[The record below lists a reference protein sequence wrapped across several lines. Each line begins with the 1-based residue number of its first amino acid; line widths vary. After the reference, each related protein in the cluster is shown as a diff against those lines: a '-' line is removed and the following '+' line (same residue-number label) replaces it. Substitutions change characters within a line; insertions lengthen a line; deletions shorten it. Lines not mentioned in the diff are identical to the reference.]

1 MDKFQ
6 KVKLTLQKLLLQFG
20 EVSTDKGLLEYTG
33 EELVV
38 GAEVFIDGNPAPD
51 GEYKIAEDK
60 VIVVAEGKVAEI
72 KEPAPAPAPEPE
84 PAPET
89 PEVPVEAAEEED
101 LVKVIEPLVNEINA
115 VKAEL
120 EAVKSRLAEIESK
133 LQEDAAKPAEEEFK
147 TANKNSGFW
156 PSYSRK

>member
-20 EVSTDKGLLEYTG
+20 EMSTDKGLLEYTG

-38 GAEVFIDGNPAPD
+38 GAEVFIEGNPAPD
-51 GEYKIAEDK
+51 GEYKIAEGK
-60 VIVVAEGKVAEI
+60 VIVVADGKVAEI
-72 KEPAPAPAPEPE
+72 KEPAPEPEPE
-84 PAPET
+84 PA
-89 PEVPVEAAEEED
+89 PEVPVEAAEED
-101 LVKVIEPLVNEINA
+101 LVMVIEPLVNEINA

-133 LQEDAAKPAEEEFK
+133 LMEDAAKPADEVFSTQNGTK
-147 TANKNSGFW
+147 SNFYRN
-156 PSYSRK
+156 

>member
-60 VIVVAEGKVAEI
+60 VIVVADGKVAEI
-72 KEPAPAPAPEPE
+72 KEPAPAPEPEPE
-84 PAPET
+84 PAPE
-89 PEVPVEAAEEED
+89 VPVEAATEED
-101 LVKVIEPLVNEINA
+101 LVMVIEPLVNEINA

-133 LQEDAAKPAEEEFK
+133 LMEDAAKPADEVFS
-147 TANKNSGFW
+147 TQNNKSNF
-156 PSYSRK
+156 YRN

>member
-60 VIVVAEGKVAEI
+60 VIVVADGKVAEI
-72 KEPAPAPAPEPE
+72 KEPAPEPEPEPE
-84 PAPET
+84 PAPE
-89 PEVPVEAAEEED
+89 VPVEAATEED
-101 LVKVIEPLVNEINA
+101 LVAVIEPLVNEINA

-133 LQEDAAKPAEEEFK
+133 LMEDAAKPADEVFS
-147 TANKNSGFW
+147 TQNGNRSNF
-156 PSYSRK
+156 YRN

>member
-38 GAEVFIDGNPAPD
+38 GAEVFIEGNPAPD

-60 VIVVAEGKVAEI
+60 VIVVADGKVAEI
-72 KEPAPAPAPEPE
+72 KEPAPEPEPE
-84 PAPET
+84 PA
-89 PEVPVEAAEEED
+89 PEVPVEAAEED
-101 LVKVIEPLVNEINA
+101 LVMVIEPLVNEINA

-133 LQEDAAKPAEEEFK
+133 LMEDAAKPAEEEFK
-147 TANKNSGFW
+147 TQNGTKSNF
-156 PSYSRK
+156 YRN

>member
-38 GAEVFIDGNPAPD
+38 GAEVFIDGEPAPD

-60 VIVVAEGKVAEI
+60 VIVVADGKVAEI
-72 KEPAPAPAPEPE
+72 KEPAPEPEPEPE
-84 PAPET
+84 PAPE
-89 PEVPVEAAEEED
+89 VPVEAATEED
-101 LVKVIEPLVNEINA
+101 LVMVIEPLVNEINA

-133 LQEDAAKPAEEEFK
+133 LMEDAAKPAEEEFK
-147 TANKNSGFW
+147 TANKNSGF
-156 PSYSRK
+156 YRN

>member
-20 EVSTDKGLLEYTG
+20 EMSTDKGLLEYTG

-60 VIVVAEGKVAEI
+60 VIVVADGKVAEI
-72 KEPAPAPAPEPE
+72 KEPAPKPEPE
-84 PAPET
+84 PAPE
-89 PEVPVEAAEEED
+89 VPVEAEED
-101 LVKVIEPLVNEINA
+101 NLVMVIEPLVNEINA

-133 LQEDAAKPAEEEFK
+133 LQEDAAKPADEVFSTQNGTK
-147 TANKNSGFW
+147 SNFYRN
-156 PSYSRK
+156 

>member
-20 EVSTDKGLLEYTG
+20 EMSTDKGLLEYTG

-60 VIVVAEGKVAEI
+60 VIVVADGKVAEI
-72 KEPAPAPAPEPE
+72 KEPAPKPEPE
-84 PAPET
+84 PAPE
-89 PEVPVEAAEEED
+89 VPVEAEED

-133 LQEDAAKPAEEEFK
+133 LLEDAAKPAEEEFK
-147 TANKNSGFW
+147 TVNKNSGFF
-156 PSYSRK
+156 RN

>member
-38 GAEVFIDGNPAPD
+38 GAEVFIEGNPAPD
-51 GEYKIAEDK
+51 GEYKIAEHK
-60 VIVVAEGKVAEI
+60 VIVVADGKVAEI
-72 KEPAPAPAPEPE
+72 KEPAPKPEPE
-84 PAPET
+84 PAPEA
-89 PEVPVEAAEEED
+89 PEVPVEAAEED
-101 LVKVIEPLVNEINA
+101 LVKVLEPLVNEINA

-133 LQEDAAKPAEEEFK
+133 LQEDAAKPADEVFSTQNGTK
-147 TANKNSGFW
+147 SNFYRN
-156 PSYSRK
+156 

>member
-20 EVSTDKGLLEYTG
+20 EMSTDKGLLEYTG

-60 VIVVAEGKVAEI
+60 VIVVADGKVAEI
-72 KEPAPAPAPEPE
+72 KEPAPKPEPE
-84 PAPET
+84 PA
-89 PEVPVEAAEEED
+89 PEVPVEAAEED
-101 LVKVIEPLVNEINA
+101 LVTVIEPLVNEINA

-133 LQEDAAKPAEEEFK
+133 LQEDAAKPADEVFSTQNGTK
-147 TANKNSGFW
+147 SNFYRN
-156 PSYSRK
+156 

>member
-51 GEYKIAEDK
+51 GEYKIAGDK
-60 VIVVAEGKVAEI
+60 VIVVADGKVAEI
-72 KEPAPAPAPEPE
+72 KEPAPEPEPEPE
-84 PAPET
+84 PAPE
-89 PEVPVEAAEEED
+89 VPVEAATEED
-101 LVKVIEPLVNEINA
+101 LVKVLEPLVNEINA

-120 EAVKSRLAEIESK
+120 EAVKARLAEIESK
-133 LQEDAAKPAEEEFK
+133 LQEDAAKPADEVFK
-147 TANKNSGFW
+147 TQNGNRSNF
-156 PSYSRK
+156 YRN

>member
-38 GAEVFIDGNPAPD
+38 GAEVFIEGEPAPD
-51 GEYKIAEDK
+51 GEYKVAEDK
-60 VIVVAEGKVAEI
+60 VIVVADGKVAEI
-72 KEPAPAPAPEPE
+72 KEPAPEPQE
-84 PAPET
+84 PA
-89 PEVPVEAAEEED
+89 PEVPVEAATEED

-133 LQEDAAKPAEEEFK
+133 LQEDAAKPADEVFS
-147 TANKNSGFW
+147 TQNGNRSNF
-156 PSYSRK
+156 YRN

>member
-38 GAEVFIDGNPAPD
+38 GAEVFIDGEPAPD
-51 GEYKIAEDK
+51 GEYKIAEGK
-60 VIVVAEGKVAEI
+60 VIVVADGKVAEI
-72 KEPAPAPAPEPE
+72 KEPAPEPEPE
-84 PAPET
+84 PAPEA
-89 PEVPVEAAEEED
+89 PQVPVEAAEED
-101 LVKVIEPLVNEINA
+101 LVMVIEPLVNEINA

-133 LQEDAAKPAEEEFK
+133 LMEDAAKPADEVFSTQNGTK
-147 TANKNSGFW
+147 SNFYRN
-156 PSYSRK
+156 

>member
-20 EVSTDKGLLEYTG
+20 EMSTDKGLLEYTG

-38 GAEVFIDGNPAPD
+38 GAEVFIEGNPAPD

-60 VIVVAEGKVAEI
+60 VIVVADGKVAEI
-72 KEPAPAPAPEPE
+72 KEPAPEPEPE
-84 PAPET
+84 PV
-89 PEVPVEAAEEED
+89 PEVPVEAAEED
-101 LVKVIEPLVNEINA
+101 LVTVIEPLVNEINA

-133 LQEDAAKPAEEEFK
+133 LQEDAAKPADEVFSTQNGTK
-147 TANKNSGFW
+147 SNFYRN
-156 PSYSRK
+156 

>member
-60 VIVVAEGKVAEI
+60 VIVVADGKVAEI
-72 KEPAPAPAPEPE
+72 KEPAPEPEPEPE
-84 PAPET
+84 PAPE
-89 PEVPVEAAEEED
+89 VPVEAATEED
-101 LVKVIEPLVNEINA
+101 LVMVIEPLVNEINA

-147 TANKNSGFW
+147 TANKNSGFF
-156 PSYSRK
+156 RN

>member
-20 EVSTDKGLLEYTG
+20 EMSTDKGLLEYTG

-60 VIVVAEGKVAEI
+60 VIVVADGKVAEI
-72 KEPAPAPAPEPE
+72 KEPAPAPEPE
-84 PAPET
+84 PA
-89 PEVPVEAAEEED
+89 PEVPVEAAEED
-101 LVKVIEPLVNEINA
+101 LVTVIEPLVNEINA

-120 EAVKSRLAEIESK
+120 EAVKARLAEIESK
-133 LQEDAAKPAEEEFK
+133 LQEDAAKPADEVFSTQNGTK
-147 TANKNSGFW
+147 SNFYRN
-156 PSYSRK
+156 

>member
-33 EELVV
+33 EELMV
-38 GAEVFIDGNPAPD
+38 GAEVFIDGEPAPD
-51 GEYKIAEDK
+51 GEYKVAEDK
-60 VIVVAEGKVAEI
+60 VIVVADGKVAEI
-72 KEPAPAPAPEPE
+72 KEPAPEPEPE
-84 PAPET
+84 PA
-89 PEVPVEAAEEED
+89 PEVPVEAAEED
-101 LVKVIEPLVNEINA
+101 LVMVIEPLVNEINA

-133 LQEDAAKPAEEEFK
+133 LQEDAAKPADEVFS
-147 TANKNSGFW
+147 TQNSNRSNF
-156 PSYSRK
+156 YRN

>member
-20 EVSTDKGLLEYTG
+20 EMSTDKGLLEYTG

-60 VIVVAEGKVAEI
+60 VIVVADGKVAEI
-72 KEPAPAPAPEPE
+72 KEPAPEPKPE
-84 PAPET
+84 PAPEA
-89 PEVPVEAAEEED
+89 PQVPVEAEED
-101 LVKVIEPLVNEINA
+101 LVAVIEPLVNEINA

-133 LQEDAAKPAEEEFK
+133 LLEDAAKPADEVFSTQNGTK
-147 TANKNSGFW
+147 SNFYRN
-156 PSYSRK
+156 

>member
-20 EVSTDKGLLEYTG
+20 EMSTDKGLLEYTG

-51 GEYKIAEDK
+51 GEYKIAENK
-60 VIVVAEGKVAEI
+60 VIVVADGKVAEI
-72 KEPAPAPAPEPE
+72 KEPAPAPEPEPE

-89 PEVPVEAAEEED
+89 PVEAATEEE

-120 EAVKSRLAEIESK
+120 EAVKARLAEIESK
-133 LQEDAAKPAEEEFK
+133 LQEDAAKPADEVFSTQNGTK
-147 TANKNSGFW
+147 SNFYRN
-156 PSYSRK
+156 

>member
-20 EVSTDKGLLEYTG
+20 EMSTDKGLLEYTG

-60 VIVVAEGKVAEI
+60 VIVVADGKVAEI
-72 KEPAPAPAPEPE
+72 KEPAPEPEPE
-84 PAPET
+84 PA
-89 PEVPVEAAEEED
+89 PEVPVEAAEED
-101 LVKVIEPLVNEINA
+101 LVMVIEPLVNEINA

-133 LQEDAAKPAEEEFK
+133 LLEDAAKPADEVFSTQNGTK
-147 TANKNSGFW
+147 SNFYRN
-156 PSYSRK
+156 

>member
-38 GAEVFIDGNPAPD
+38 GAEVFIEGNPAPD

-60 VIVVAEGKVAEI
+60 VIVVADGKVAEI
-72 KEPAPAPAPEPE
+72 KEPAPEPEPE
-84 PAPET
+84 PAPE
-89 PEVPVEAAEEED
+89 VPVEAAEED

-120 EAVKSRLAEIESK
+120 EAVKARLAEIESK
-133 LQEDAAKPAEEEFK
+133 LMEDAAKPAEEEFK
-147 TANKNSGFW
+147 TARKNSEFW
-156 PSYSRK
+156 PSYSRR

>member
-20 EVSTDKGLLEYTG
+20 EMSTDKGLLEYTG

-60 VIVVAEGKVAEI
+60 VIVVADGKVAEI
-72 KEPAPAPAPEPE
+72 KEPAPEPE
-84 PAPET
+84 PA
-89 PEVPVEAAEEED
+89 PEVPVEAAEED
-101 LVKVIEPLVNEINA
+101 LVMVIEPLVNEINA

-133 LQEDAAKPAEEEFK
+133 LQEDAAKPADEVFSTQNGTK
-147 TANKNSGFW
+147 SNFYRN
-156 PSYSRK
+156 

>member
-20 EVSTDKGLLEYTG
+20 EMSTDKGLLEYTG

-60 VIVVAEGKVAEI
+60 VIVVADGKVAEI
-72 KEPAPAPAPEPE
+72 KEPAPKPEPEPE
-84 PAPET
+84 PAPEA
-89 PEVPVEAAEEED
+89 PQVPVEAEED
-101 LVKVIEPLVNEINA
+101 LVTVIEPLVNEINA

-133 LQEDAAKPAEEEFK
+133 LQEDAAKPADEVFSTQNGTK
-147 TANKNSGFW
+147 SNFYRN
-156 PSYSRK
+156 

>member
-60 VIVVAEGKVAEI
+60 VIVVADGKVAEI
-72 KEPAPAPAPEPE
+72 KEPAPAPEPEPEPE
-84 PAPET
+84 PAPE
-89 PEVPVEAAEEED
+89 VPVEAAEED

-120 EAVKSRLAEIESK
+120 EAVKARLAEIESK
-133 LQEDAAKPAEEEFK
+133 LQEDAAKPADEVFS
-147 TANKNSGFW
+147 TQNGNRSNF
-156 PSYSRK
+156 YRN

>member
-51 GEYKIAEDK
+51 GEYKIAEGK
-60 VIVVAEGKVAEI
+60 VIVVADGKVAEI
-72 KEPAPAPAPEPE
+72 KEPAPEPEPE
-84 PAPET
+84 PA
-89 PEVPVEAAEEED
+89 PEVPVEAAEED
-101 LVKVIEPLVNEINA
+101 LVAVIEPLVNEINA

-120 EAVKSRLAEIESK
+120 EAVKARLAEIESK
-133 LQEDAAKPAEEEFK
+133 LQEDAAKPADEVFK
-147 TANKNSGFW
+147 TQNGNRSNF
-156 PSYSRK
+156 YRN

>member
-20 EVSTDKGLLEYTG
+20 EMSTDKGLLEYTG

-60 VIVVAEGKVAEI
+60 VIVVADGKVAEI
-72 KEPAPAPAPEPE
+72 KEPAPKPEPE
-84 PAPET
+84 PAPEA
-89 PEVPVEAAEEED
+89 PQVPVEAAEED
-101 LVKVIEPLVNEINA
+101 LVTVIEPLVNEINA

-120 EAVKSRLAEIESK
+120 EAVKARLAEIESK
-133 LQEDAAKPAEEEFK
+133 LQEDAAKPADEVFSTQNGTK
-147 TANKNSGFW
+147 SNFYRN
-156 PSYSRK
+156 

>member
-38 GAEVFIDGNPAPD
+38 GAEVFIEGNPAPD

-60 VIVVAEGKVAEI
+60 VIVVADGKVAEI
-72 KEPAPAPAPEPE
+72 KEPAPEPEPE
-84 PAPET
+84 PAPE
-89 PEVPVEAAEEED
+89 VPVEAATEED
-101 LVKVIEPLVNEINA
+101 LVMVIEPLVNEINA

-133 LQEDAAKPAEEEFK
+133 LQEDAAKPADEVFK
-147 TANKNSGFW
+147 TQNGNRSNF
-156 PSYSRK
+156 YRN

>member
-20 EVSTDKGLLEYTG
+20 EMSTDKGLLEYTG

-51 GEYKIAEDK
+51 GEYKIAGDK
-60 VIVVAEGKVAEI
+60 VIVVADGKVAEI
-72 KEPAPAPAPEPE
+72 KEPAPAPEPE

-89 PEVPVEAAEEED
+89 PQVPVEAEED
-101 LVKVIEPLVNEINA
+101 LVAVIEPLVNEINA

-133 LQEDAAKPAEEEFK
+133 LQEDAAKPADEVFS
-147 TANKNSGFW
+147 TQNGNRSNF
-156 PSYSRK
+156 YRN

>member
-60 VIVVAEGKVAEI
+60 VIVVADGKVAEI
-72 KEPAPAPAPEPE
+72 KEPAPKPEPE
-84 PAPET
+84 PAPEA
-89 PEVPVEAAEEED
+89 PQVPVEAAEED
-101 LVKVIEPLVNEINA
+101 LVTVIEPLVNEINA

-120 EAVKSRLAEIESK
+120 EAVKARLAEIESK
-133 LQEDAAKPAEEEFK
+133 LQEDAAKPADEVFSTQNGTK
-147 TANKNSGFW
+147 SNFYRN
-156 PSYSRK
+156 

>member
-60 VIVVAEGKVAEI
+60 VIVVADGKVAEI
-72 KEPAPAPAPEPE
+72 KEPAPEPE
-84 PAPET
+84 PKPEPA

-133 LQEDAAKPAEEEFK
+133 LQEDAAKPADEVFS
-147 TANKNSGFW
+147 TQNGNRSNF
-156 PSYSRK
+156 YRN

>member
-20 EVSTDKGLLEYTG
+20 EMSTDKGLLEYTG

-51 GEYKIAEDK
+51 GEYKIAEGK
-60 VIVVAEGKVAEI
+60 VIVVADGKVAEI
-72 KEPAPAPAPEPE
+72 KEPAPEPEPE
-84 PAPET
+84 PAPEA
-89 PEVPVEAAEEED
+89 PEVPVEAEED
-101 LVKVIEPLVNEINA
+101 LVAVIEPLVNEINA

-133 LQEDAAKPAEEEFK
+133 LMEDAAKPADEVFS
-147 TANKNSGFW
+147 TQTNKSNF
-156 PSYSRK
+156 YRN

>member
-20 EVSTDKGLLEYTG
+20 EMSTDKGILEYTG

-60 VIVVAEGKVAEI
+60 VIVVADGKVAEI
-72 KEPAPAPAPEPE
+72 KEPAPAPEPEPE

-89 PEVPVEAAEEED
+89 PVEAATEED
-101 LVKVIEPLVNEINA
+101 LVTVIEPLVNEINA

-133 LQEDAAKPAEEEFK
+133 LQEDAAKPADEVFS
-147 TANKNSGFW
+147 TQNGNRSNF
-156 PSYSRK
+156 YRN

>member
-6 KVKLTLQKLLLQFG
+6 KVKLTLQRLLLQFG
-20 EVSTDKGLLEYTG
+20 EMSTDKGLLEYTG

-60 VIVVAEGKVAEI
+60 VIVVADGKVAEI
-72 KEPAPAPAPEPE
+72 REPEPAPEPEPE
-84 PAPET
+84 PAPE
-89 PEVPVEAAEEED
+89 PETVEAATEED
-101 LVKVIEPLVNEINA
+101 LVMVIEPLVNEINA

-147 TANKNSGFW
+147 TVNKNSGFF
-156 PSYSRK
+156 RN

>member
-20 EVSTDKGLLEYTG
+20 EMSTDKGLLEYTG

-60 VIVVAEGKVAEI
+60 VIVVADGKVAEI
-72 KEPAPAPAPEPE
+72 KEPAPEPEPE
-84 PAPET
+84 PA
-89 PEVPVEAAEEED
+89 PEVPVEAAEED
-101 LVKVIEPLVNEINA
+101 LVAVIEPLVNEINA

-133 LQEDAAKPAEEEFK
+133 LMEDAAKPADEVFS
-147 TANKNSGFW
+147 TQTNKSNF
-156 PSYSRK
+156 YRN

>member
-60 VIVVAEGKVAEI
+60 VIVVADGKVAEI
-72 KEPAPAPAPEPE
+72 KEPAPAPEPEPE
-84 PAPET
+84 PAPE
-89 PEVPVEAAEEED
+89 PETVEAATEED
-101 LVKVIEPLVNEINA
+101 LVMVIEPLVNEINA

-147 TANKNSGFW
+147 TANKNSGF
-156 PSYSRK
+156 YRN

>member
-38 GAEVFIDGNPAPD
+38 GAEVFIEGNPAPD

-60 VIVVAEGKVAEI
+60 VIVVADGKVAEI
-72 KEPAPAPAPEPE
+72 KEPAPEPEPE
-84 PAPET
+84 PA
-89 PEVPVEAAEEED
+89 PEVPVEAAEED
-101 LVKVIEPLVNEINA
+101 LVMVIEPLVNEINA

-133 LQEDAAKPAEEEFK
+133 LQEDAAKPADEVFK
-147 TANKNSGFW
+147 TQNGNRSNF
-156 PSYSRK
+156 YRN

>member
-20 EVSTDKGLLEYTG
+20 EMSTDKGILEYTG

-60 VIVVAEGKVAEI
+60 VIVVADGKVAEI
-72 KEPAPAPAPEPE
+72 KEPAPAPEPE
-84 PAPET
+84 PA
-89 PEVPVEAAEEED
+89 PEVPVEAAEED
-101 LVKVIEPLVNEINA
+101 LVTVIEPLVNEINA

-133 LQEDAAKPAEEEFK
+133 LQEDAAKPADEVFSTQNGTK
-147 TANKNSGFW
+147 SNFYRN
-156 PSYSRK
+156 

>member
-60 VIVVAEGKVAEI
+60 VIVVADGKVAEI
-72 KEPAPAPAPEPE
+72 KEPAPAPEPEPE
-84 PAPET
+84 PAPE
-89 PEVPVEAAEEED
+89 VPVEAATEED
-101 LVKVIEPLVNEINA
+101 LVAVIEPLVNEINA

-133 LQEDAAKPAEEEFK
+133 LMEDAAKPAEEEFK
-147 TANKNSGFW
+147 TANKNSGF
-156 PSYSRK
+156 YRN

>member
-38 GAEVFIDGNPAPD
+38 GAEVFIEGNPAPD

-60 VIVVAEGKVAEI
+60 VIVVADGKVAEI
-72 KEPAPAPAPEPE
+72 KEPAPEPE
-84 PAPET
+84 PAPEA
-89 PEVPVEAAEEED
+89 PQVPVEAEED
-101 LVKVIEPLVNEINA
+101 LVTVIEPLVNEINA

-133 LQEDAAKPAEEEFK
+133 LQEDAAKPADEVFSTQNGTK
-147 TANKNSGFW
+147 SNFYRN
-156 PSYSRK
+156 

>member
-38 GAEVFIDGNPAPD
+38 GAEVFIEGNPAPD

-60 VIVVAEGKVAEI
+60 VIVVADGKVAEI
-72 KEPAPAPAPEPE
+72 KEPAPAPEPE
-84 PAPET
+84 PA
-89 PEVPVEAAEEED
+89 PEVPVEAAEED
-101 LVKVIEPLVNEINA
+101 LVMVIEPLVNEINA

-120 EAVKSRLAEIESK
+120 EAVKARLAEIESK
-133 LQEDAAKPAEEEFK
+133 LQEDAAKPADEVFSTQNGTK
-147 TANKNSGFW
+147 SNFYRN
-156 PSYSRK
+156 

>member
-20 EVSTDKGLLEYTG
+20 EMSTDKGLLEYTG

-60 VIVVAEGKVAEI
+60 VIVVADGKVAEI
-72 KEPAPAPAPEPE
+72 KEPAPAPEPE
-84 PAPET
+84 PA
-89 PEVPVEAAEEED
+89 PEVPVEAAEED

-133 LQEDAAKPAEEEFK
+133 LQEDAAKPADEVFSTQNGTK
-147 TANKNSGFW
+147 SNFYRN
-156 PSYSRK
+156 